1 MYNILAASDHLN
13 VTVTLSRESDRPH
26 VAHLRIDATD
36 LNLFSLELADEIREA
51 IESIPDEISV
61 LTIAARQPDD
71 GVRGLSA
78 GLDLDW
84 AQDLTPHEGQDLLSA
99 FYTLIQTIRGREMVT
114 ICGCG
119 DYALGVG
126 FELAMACEFRVAT
139 ENATLGLPEVNVG
152 LPTVIHGGLLVRLV
166 GEGVANELIYKGNP
180 IDGIRALELGLVSD
194 SVPADEYAETMDD
207 LVDEL
212 AAKSPHVMALQK
224 RVMKRLRSN
233 GLESGMY
240 GSIADISRAFGS
252 PDQREAMAAFLE
264 ERESEFD
271 GG

>member
-1 MYNILAASDHLN
+1 MSVALIQ
-13 VTVTLSRESDRPH
+13 ESDRSH
-26 VAHLRIDATD
+26 VAHLHIDANE
-36 LNLFSLELADEIREA
+36 LNLFSLEVADEILET
-51 IESIPDEISV
+51 IESIPDEVSV

-78 GLDLDW
+78 GLDLDQ
-84 AQDLTPHEGQDLLSA
+84 AQDITPHEGQDLLHV
-99 FYTLIQTIRGREMVT
+99 FYTMIQAIRELETVT

-119 DYALGVG
+119 NCALGIG

-166 GEGVANELIYKGNP
+166 GEGVANELIYKGDP
-180 IDGIRALELGLVSD
+180 IDGTRALELGLVNE
-194 SVPADEYAETMDD
+194 SVTINEYADTMDN

-212 AAKSPHVMALQK
+212 AAKSPRTMALQK

-240 GSIADISRAFGS
+240 GSIADIGRAFGS
-252 PDQREAMAAFLE
+252 SDQQEAMAAFLE
-264 ERESEFD
+264 NRESEFE
-271 GG
+271 GR